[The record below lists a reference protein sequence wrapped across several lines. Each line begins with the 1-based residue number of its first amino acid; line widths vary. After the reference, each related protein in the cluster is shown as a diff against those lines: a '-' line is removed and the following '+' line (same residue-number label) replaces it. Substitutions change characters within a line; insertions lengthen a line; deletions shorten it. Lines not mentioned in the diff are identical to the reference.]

1 MKLQWMV
8 SAVLMAMLAGC
19 SDQKPAPPAGA
30 ATNATSTG
38 NPLTAPVD
46 YLGAAA
52 KAQKSAVKV
61 VDTVSINQALQ
72 LFNAQEERFPTDL
85 NELVTKKYMPSL
97 PAPPSGMKYD
107 YDAKAGTVRVIKQ

>member
-1 MKLQWMV
+1 MKLQWMA
-8 SAVLMAMLAGC
+8 SAVLGVLLAGC
-19 SDQKPAPPAGA
+19 SDKQPTPPAGA
-30 ATNATSTG
+30 ATNANNTG
-38 NPLTAPVD
+38 NPITAPVD

-72 LFNAQEERFPTDL
+72 LFNAQEERYPTDL
-85 NELVTKKYMPSL
+85 NELVAKKYLPSL
-97 PAPPSGMKYD
+97 PAPPSGMKFD